1 VCQAVGLGSRAA
13 WRGLAGAVA
22 DASGLEP
29 GQRRSSGGFRL
40 TWALAVGERPIR
52 QGVDPALGRLR
63 DMAVPHPT
71 PHIPLAEVIVNALA
85 DDPTCLERLRE
96 LLGPAQD
103 ETAPGA
109 PPAYTVAGLA
119 QALGVTC
126 RVVRN
131 AIARGELPAVKR
143 GARWYVTAEAVAAW
157 TTAETALPA
166 RRPRAARSA
175 ARRPLSDTLARL
187 DAA

>member
-1 VCQAVGLGSRAA
+1 
-13 WRGLAGAVA
+13 
-22 DASGLEP
+22 
-29 GQRRSSGGFRL
+29 
-40 TWALAVGERPIR
+40 
-52 QGVDPALGRLR
+52 
-63 DMAVPHPT
+63 MAVPRPT
-71 PHIPLAEVIVNALA
+71 PHFPLAEVIVNALA
-85 DDPTCLERLRE
+85 DDPACLEKLRE

-103 ETAPGA
+103 DAALGA

-143 GARWYVTAEAVAAW
+143 GGRWYVATEAVAAW
-157 TTAETALPA
+157 TNAETVLPL
-166 RRPRAARSA
+166 RRPRSARSA
-175 ARRPLSDTLARL
+175 ARRPLRDTLARL

>member
-1 VCQAVGLGSRAA
+1 
-13 WRGLAGAVA
+13 
-22 DASGLEP
+22 
-29 GQRRSSGGFRL
+29 
-40 TWALAVGERPIR
+40 
-52 QGVDPALGRLR
+52 
-63 DMAVPHPT
+63 MAVPDPT

-85 DDPTCLERLRE
+85 DDPVCLEQLRE

-103 ETAPGA
+103 DTEPQP

-143 GARWYVTAEAVAAW
+143 GGRWYVAAESVVAW
-157 TTAETALPA
+157 TTAEAVPPA
-166 RRPRAARSA
+166 RRPRAARSTL
-175 ARRPLSDTLARL
+175 RRPLRDTLAGL

>member
-1 VCQAVGLGSRAA
+1 
-13 WRGLAGAVA
+13 
-22 DASGLEP
+22 
-29 GQRRSSGGFRL
+29 
-40 TWALAVGERPIR
+40 
-52 QGVDPALGRLR
+52 
-63 DMAVPHPT
+63 MAVPHPT
-71 PHIPLAEVIVNALA
+71 PHVPLAEVIVNALA
-85 DDPTCLERLRE
+85 DDPACLEQLRE

-103 ETAPGA
+103 NTALSA

-143 GARWYVTAEAVAAW
+143 GGRWYVAAESVAAW
-157 TTAETALPA
+157 TTAETALPL
-166 RRPRAARSA
+166 RRTRAARSA
-175 ARRPLSDTLARL
+175 ARRPLRDTLARL